1 MGKKAQKPLYIK
13 LEELEELLA
22 ISAIIVDREYPCR
35 LWTEE
40 EYWAIICMTADKR
53 LIDTETKSTILTN
66 HQVQPPSDPAI
77 ASVLHPRHNPRPGR
91 ILLENVNNRP
101 PTMDRGTQA
110 NEAANVVLDNNDAPS
125 TSNEPTNNELY
136 RNANISVTNQK
147 LLTNGGDSS
156 SVDSLNSAD
165 SAKRES
171 EESII
176 ELAEFNQPMISK
188 DNIDGQQTMG
198 NGDGKFPGTNNG
210 KPINGVVKDYPVD
223 DDTDK
228 TSCGMECLYFA
239 MQCCECTIM

>member
-1 MGKKAQKPLYIK
+1 MDNMFTYDLQLIYIQLLVYIILKNQQK
-13 LEELEELLA
+13 
-22 ISAIIVDREYPCR
+22 IIF
-35 LWTEE
+35 
-40 EYWAIICMTADKR
+40 R